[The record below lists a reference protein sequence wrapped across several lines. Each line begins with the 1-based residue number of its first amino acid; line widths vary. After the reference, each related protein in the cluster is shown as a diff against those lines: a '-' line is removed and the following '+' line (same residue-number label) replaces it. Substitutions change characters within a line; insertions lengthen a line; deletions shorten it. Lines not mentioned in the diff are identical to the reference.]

1 MLNISGGGRNTLLL
15 LYIQFNKKLNNMKNI
30 SRIFFSIL
38 LLQCLCN
45 SLSFAQFQFESHLGG
60 NVSMRYTTYS
70 ENRSVNMGKTA
81 PILGIQAKILPI
93 YQFSPKFGLELGL
106 SFNQYGFS
114 QYNPNTERRSSFWF
128 NYIGI
133 PIAGRWQ
140 INKTFQ
146 AYLGLNGAYLIA
158 KDVSTEMNRFT
169 LIAETG
175 CRWNYKN
182 FILSLSYSNHITPYY
197 HFIFI
202 TEKIN
207 QRFHA
212 LSFAVGYRFWD

>member
-1 MLNISGGGRNTLLL
+1 
-15 LYIQFNKKLNNMKNI
+15 MKNTKAV
-30 SRIFFSIL
+30 FWGIL
-38 LLQCLCN
+38 IIQCLCN
-45 SLSFAQFQFESHLGG
+45 NLGFAQFQLESHLGG
-60 NVSMRYTTYS
+60 NVSLRYTTYS
-70 ENRSVNMGKTA
+70 ENRSVNMGKTT
-81 PILGIQAKILPI
+81 PIIGVQAKILPI

-114 QYNPNTERRSSFWF
+114 QYSPNTEKRTSLWF

-140 INKTFQ
+140 INKAFQ
-146 AYLGLNGAYLIA
+146 AYLGLNGAYLLD
-158 KDVSTEMNRFT
+158 KNVSNEMNRFT

-175 CRWNYKN
+175 FRWNIKK
-182 FILSLSYSNHITPYY
+182 IIISLSYSNHITPYY

-202 TEKIN
+202 NEKIS

-212 LSFAVGYRFWD
+212 LNLAIGYRFFG